1 MKPAIPCLDAALA
14 YRRRGWS
21 VIPVEP
27 HAKRPLLAWRAF
39 QTRLASEAEVAVWY
53 RQYPEANVAIV
64 TGALSGLVVLDV
76 DPRHGGEASLAAFES
91 THGPLPPTLE
101 SLTGGGGRH
110 LYFRHP
116 GEHCPN
122 RVGLEPGLDLRGDGG
137 CIVAP
142 PSIHPSGR
150 AYAWR
155 EGHGPG
161 ERAPATLPA
170 ALRDHGRDSS
180 GGVGGGHGGGRG

>member
-1 MKPAIPCLDAALA
+1 MGTGRAAPAQGTLRVKPASHCLEAAIA

-27 HAKRPLLAWRAF
+27 RAKRPLLAWRAF
-39 QTRLASEAEVAVWY
+39 QARLATEAEIDAWY
-53 RQYPEANVAIV
+53 RHHPEANVAIV
-64 TGALSGLVVLDV
+64 TGRLSGLVVLDV
-76 DPRHGGEASLAAFES
+76 DPRHGGEASLAALEAA
-91 THGPLPPTLE
+91 HGPLPATLE

-116 GEHCPN
+116 GGRCPN

-155 EGHGPG
+155 AGRGPG
-161 ERAPATLPA
+161 EQAPASLPTA
-170 ALRDHGRDSS
+170 IRDHA
-180 GGVGGGHGGGRG
+180 